1 MQTRK
6 LDTGE
11 VQLELAEA
19 GAGSPRH
26 LMFLHGFGGAKEDFT
41 EWLDR
46 FAGAGWHAVAFDQR
60 GHGASAKPR
69 GEEHYSLRI
78 LEEDVAA
85 VVDQLGWDRFVLF
98 GHSMGGMIAQLYAIK
113 WPERLRGL
121 ILMGTS
127 HKRPDGID
135 AELVSLGR
143 EVVRAGGT
151 AALIEAQK
159 DFGPGPLETQAH
171 RLLLSRRPDYGEFC
185 DRKTLAA
192 SEDMWVALSAEM
204 LSQPDRLAQLEDL
217 SGVPTLVIVGAFDE
231 TFLQQCGELA
241 GAIPDADLA
250 VIGLAGHCPQFER
263 PEDWWDVISKFLAD
277 L

>member
-1 MQTRK
+1 VEIRQ
-6 LDTGE
+6 LDVDG
-11 VQLELAEA
+11 VQLAIAEA
-19 GAGSPRH
+19 GAGSPKH
-26 LMFLHGFGGAKEDFT
+26 LLLLHGFAGAKEDFT

-46 FAGAGWHAVAFDQR
+46 FAAAGWHAVTFDMR
-60 GHGASAKPR
+60 GHGESSKPR
-69 GEEHYSLRI
+69 GEDSYSMQILRQ
-78 LEEDVAA
+78 DVQA

-98 GHSMGGMIAQLYAIK
+98 GHSMGGMVAQLYAI
-113 WPERLRGL
+113 ESSDQLAGL

-127 HKRPDGID
+127 HKRPDGIE

-151 AALIEAQK
+151 SALLEAQK
-159 DFGPGPLETQAH
+159 GFGPGPLDTQAH
-171 RLLLSRRPDYGEFC
+171 RRLIAQRPGYLEFC

-192 SEDMWVALSAEM
+192 SDDMWVALSAEM
-204 LSQPDRLAQLEDL
+204 LSQTDRLADLEKVP
-217 SGVPTLVIVGAFDE
+217 VPTLVIVGSFDE

-250 VIGLAGHCPQFER
+250 VIGLAGHCPQFEQ
-263 PEDWWDVISKFLAD
+263 PADWWAAMSEFLAG